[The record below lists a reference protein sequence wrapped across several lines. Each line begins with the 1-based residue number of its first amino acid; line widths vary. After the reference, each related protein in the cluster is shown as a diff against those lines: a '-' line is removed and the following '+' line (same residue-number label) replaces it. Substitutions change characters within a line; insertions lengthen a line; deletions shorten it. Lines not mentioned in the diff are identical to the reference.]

1 MKDRV
6 RLVSIS
12 YDMFTGAFLSKITE
26 YEFLS
31 IPDENRT
38 AIIDGY
44 MKRAIASF
52 NKTCVYDLIG
62 SETDKQRTFDL
73 DIPVEDIDEILDIVS
88 EGMVVQ
94 WLKPYL
100 YKQELLESVLNTRDF
115 TTYSPSEM
123 LARVGNAYRDA
134 QKDYTQMVREYSYNH
149 NDLTELHL

>member
-1 MKDRV
+1 MR
-6 RLVSIS
+6 IS
-12 YDMFTGAFLSKITE
+12 YDMVTDAFLSKITE

-31 IPDENRT
+31 IPDENRS

-44 MKRAIASF
+44 MKRAITSF
-52 NKTCVYDLIG
+52 SKICVFDLVG
-62 SETDKQRTFDL
+62 SAEDESREFTADIPETDA
-73 DIPVEDIDEILDIVS
+73 DELLEIIS

-115 TTYSPSEM
+115 TTYSPAEM
-123 LARVGNAYRDA
+123 LTRVGNAYQNA